1 MKNKIVLILGLTGLA
16 VVSAFTIQLTNASF
30 AKNEQKVKFKSQSL
44 NSYLAATLAE
54 NTDIK
59 KTVIASYS
67 NQKLMINNSVKESVA
82 KPNIL
87 FFIADDMTSI
97 DCEPYGN
104 KDVRTPNLAKLAK
117 EGLSFDNMNNA
128 TAMCGPTRQSLYTG
142 LFPVK
147 NGSYPNHAQ
156 VYDNVI
162 SVVQHFKKLGYRVA
176 LI

>member
-1 MKNKIVLILGLTGLA
+1 MKNKSLLLIGFASLVIITASSFQLSNSNFEKSKSVKNIKTLNTNTSKTDLVTALSEKLG
-16 VVSAFTIQLTNASF
+16 S
-30 AKNEQKVKFKSQSL
+30 
-44 NSYLAATLAE
+44 
-54 NTDIK
+54 K
-59 KTVIASYS
+59 KPVIASLTKHGIVIKNETTKTTAS
-67 NQKLMINNSVKESVA
+67 
-82 KPNIL
+82 KPDIL

-117 EGLSFDNMNNA
+117 EGMTFDNMNNA

-162 SVVQHFKKLGYRVA
+162 SVVQHFKKLG
-176 LI
+176 